1 MREPRLS
8 CAVCRFVEGI
18 TPACAGTTA
27 CRHRPRRSPRDHPRV
42 CGNHVFSRSAS
53 SSIRGS
59 PPRVREPH
67 VAVAVS
73 EDVSRITPACAGTT
87 SHSFQNRFQDEDH
100 PRVCGNHVLVLIR
113 FPLLLGSPPRV
124 REPHRMRIQEP
135 VAHRITPACA
145 GTTPFTR
152 IVFRRREDH
161 PRVCGNH

>member
-1 MREPRLS
+1 M
-8 CAVCRFVEGI
+8 
-18 TPACAGTTA
+18 
-27 CRHRPRRSPRDHPRV
+27 

-124 REPHRMRIQEP
+124 REPLLEGGLYEGLY
-135 VAHRITPACA
+135 RITPACA
-145 GTTPFTR
+145 GTTLSSSTALS
-152 IVFRRREDH
+152 VFWDH
-161 PRVCGNH
+161 PRVCGNHR